1 MRPDLLSTLL
11 VATTFAFAS
20 PLAAR
25 GLSLDDVNTAELAAR
40 SARNSSAVT
49 VKAQVL
55 LDRASFSP
63 GVIDGRR
70 SDILANALQAFQ
82 QKNGLRT
89 SGALD
94 DATWKKLTESTEP
107 ALITYTIGAA
117 DLKGPF
123 VESIPD
129 DYAKKAE
136 LARLGYTGPLELLAE
151 RFHMDEQLLRQLNP
165 GKSFDQPGTVIV
177 VANVN
182 VKPVALNARAVKL
195 EADKTR
201 NMVRVLARDGK
212 LLAAYPASIGSEDK
226 PAPSGQLKVVRIA
239 HAPTYTYNPDFKF
252 RGVKADRE
260 LKIAAG
266 PNNPAGA
273 VWIAL
278 NQKSYGIHGSA
289 EPHKVGKVGSHG
301 CVRMTNWDALA
312 LARIVRK
319 GTVVE
324 FID

>member
-1 MRPDLLSTLL
+1 MRPEPLSMIL
-11 VATTFAFAS
+11 VAATLAFAS
-20 PLAAR
+20 PAVAR
-25 GLSLDDVNTAELAAR
+25 GLSLDDVNKAELTKPAAK
-40 SARNSSAVT
+40 NSTAVS

-70 SDILANALQAFQ
+70 SDNYANALRAFQ
-82 QKNGLRT
+82 QKNSLNT
-89 SGALD
+89 SGELD
-94 DATWKKLTESTEP
+94 DATWKKLVESPEP
-107 ALITYTIGAA
+107 ALIAYTISEA

-123 VESIPD
+123 VEKIPD
-129 DYAKKAE
+129 DYEKKAE
-136 LARLGYTGPLELLAE
+136 FERLDYTGPVELLAE
-151 RFHMDEQLLRQLNP
+151 RFHMDEPLLRQLNP
-165 GKSFDQPGTVIV
+165 GKPFDKAGTVIA

-182 VKPVALNARAVKL
+182 VKPVALNAKAVKL
-195 EADKTR
+195 EIDKTR
-201 NMVRVLARDGK
+201 SAVRVLAGDGK
-212 LLAAYPASIGSEDK
+212 LLAAYPASIGSEEK
-226 PAPSGQLKVVRIA
+226 PAPSGKLKVVRIA
-239 HAPTYTYNPDFKF
+239 RSPTYTYNPDFKF

-266 PNNPAGA
+266 PNNPVGA

-278 NQKSYGIHGSA
+278 NEKSYGIHGSA

-312 LARIVRK
+312 VARVVRK

>member
-1 MRPDLLSTLL
+1 MRPDLLSIVV
-11 VATTFAFAS
+11 VATTLVFAP

-25 GLSLDDVNTAELAAR
+25 GLSLEEVNQADFAAR
-40 SARNSSAVT
+40 SARNSSAVS

-70 SDILANALQAFQ
+70 SDTYANALRAFQ
-82 QKNGLRT
+82 QKNGLNI

-107 ALITYTIGAA
+107 ALITYTITAA

-123 VESIPD
+123 VETIPD
-129 DYAKKAE
+129 DYAKKAD
-136 LARLGYTGPLELLAE
+136 LARLDYTGPLELLAE
-151 RFHMDEQLLRQLNP
+151 RFHMDEKLLRQLNP
-165 GKSFDQPGTVIV
+165 GQSFDQVGTVIA

-182 VKPVALNARAVKL
+182 VKPVALNTRGAKL

-201 NMVRVLARDGK
+201 SMVRVLARDGT
-212 LLAAYPASIGSEDK
+212 LLAAYPASIGSEEK
-226 PAPSGQLKVVRIA
+226 PSPSGQLKVVRIA
-239 HAPTYTYNPDFKF
+239 HTPTYTYNPEFKF

-266 PNNPAGA
+266 PNNPVGA

-278 NQKSYGIHGSA
+278 NQRSYGIHGSA

-324 FID
+324 FVE

>member
-1 MRPDLLSTLL
+1 MRQDLLSIIL
-11 VATTFAFAS
+11 VATTFAFAP

-25 GLSLDDVNTAELAAR
+25 GLSLDDVNKAELTAR
-40 SARNSSAVT
+40 SARSSSAVN

-70 SDILANALQAFQ
+70 GDTYANALRAFQ
-82 QKNGLRT
+82 QKNGLHA
-89 SGALD
+89 SGELD
-94 DATWKKLTESTEP
+94 DATWSKLTESAEP
-107 ALITYTIGAA
+107 VLITYTISAA

-123 VESIPD
+123 VETIPD

-136 LARLGYTGPLELLAE
+136 LARLDYTGPVELLAE

-165 GKSFDQPGTVIV
+165 GKPFDQAGTVIA

-182 VKPVALNARAVKL
+182 VKPVAFNVRAVKL
-195 EADKTR
+195 EADKSR
-201 NMVRVLARDGK
+201 SMVRVIARDGT
-212 LLAAYPASIGSEDK
+212 LLAAYPASIGSEEK

-239 HAPTYTYNPDFKF
+239 RAPTYTYNPDFKF

-266 PNNPAGA
+266 PNNPVGS

-278 NQKSYGIHGSA
+278 SQKSYGIHGSA

-324 FID
+324 FVE

>member
-1 MRPDLLSTLL
+1 MRPEPLATIL
-11 VATTFAFAS
+11 VAATLAFAS
-20 PLAAR
+20 PTASR
-25 GLSLDDVNTAELAAR
+25 GLSLEDVNKAEFTKPAAK
-40 SARNSSAVT
+40 NSSAVN

-55 LDRASFSP
+55 LDRASLSP

-70 SDILANALQAFQ
+70 SDNYANALRAFQ
-82 QKNGLRT
+82 QKNGLNA

-94 DATWKKLTESTEP
+94 DATWKKLTESPEP
-107 ALITYTIGAA
+107 ALIAYTIGEA

-123 VESIPD
+123 IEKVPD
-129 DYAKKAE
+129 DYEKKAE
-136 LARLGYTGPLELLAE
+136 LARLDYTGPLELLAE
-151 RFHMDEQLLRQLNP
+151 RFHMDEALLRQLNP
-165 GKSFDQPGTVIV
+165 GNPFDKAGAVIT

-182 VKPVALNARAVKL
+182 VRPVALNARSVTL
-195 EADKTR
+195 EVDKTR
-201 NMVRVLARDGK
+201 NAVRVLAGDGQ
-212 LLAAYPASIGSEDK
+212 LLAAYPASIGSEEK
-226 PAPSGQLKVVRIA
+226 PAPSGKLKVVRIA
-239 HAPTYTYNPDFKF
+239 RSPTYTYNPDFKF

-266 PNNPAGA
+266 PNNPVGA

-278 NQKSYGIHGSA
+278 NQRTYGIHGSA
-289 EPHKVGKVGSHG
+289 EPHKVGKVASHG

-324 FID
+324 FVE